1 MPAKLIRKNSTVML
15 MLSLL
20 VSVLLVLLWFYSLV
34 GIVILSNHWIK
45 VHLLLHVFRSF
56 DLIYLLFLAVVVVS
70 VCKRLKDLVT
80 LLEAPIRGV
89 APMFTA
95 LRKLQVSTEHLTPR
109 HAKFLMLCLLAKCY
123 KTSLSI
129 LDDDVFEVDH
139 PRDLYLYCYYGCV
152 AFFFSF
158 ELEKREMWDLFIYFS
173 IAF

>member
-1 MPAKLIRKNSTVML
+1 MYLEFWIGYTYRCYAHTRITV
-15 MLSLL
+15 S
-20 VSVLLVLLWFYSLV
+20 FCDF
-34 GIVILSNHWIK
+34 
-45 VHLLLHVFRSF
+45 VF
-56 DLIYLLFLAVVVVS
+56 YLLFLAVVVVS

-95 LRKLQVSTEHLTPR
+95 LRKLQVSAEHLTPL
-109 HAKFLMLCLLAKCY
+109 HAEFLMLCLLAKCY
-123 KTSLSI
+123 KTGLSI

-158 ELEKREMWDLFIYFS
+158 ELEKRDRCRICSYISVLHFSYITYCNFFNILDLFFTSFS
-173 IAF
+173 IKCR